1 MRNVMD
7 KVLKFFIINKE
18 VQEKNKNTL
27 LKVLVK
33 YLAIWIGAC
42 ILTSVFCKVPL
53 IKNLFY
59 NVKTILGWY
68 TLAGIGLAIL
78 QYLGKID
85 MSETVE
91 CYTFYDLK
99 KFFEAHQTKQNRI
112 IMIAV
117 IVVLCLIPRGASAKE
132 NKTVESDVVTAT
144 DKEIEKED
152 ISEYIEEQNEKADED
167 KDNLMDEYLAET
179 ETTDAVEEAA
189 NVEIELSEDVNLG
202 EAVWVDT
209 PYEPEPGLHVQY
221 NSAMLNMG
229 YCDKAYGNVVYLD
242 GVALGLPMKVSDY
255 FKVTGKDSLSS
266 DDQQAISF
274 KTICVSEDQSSWDNW
289 YIYGI
294 QIYIADGGWLF
305 DDGEYFEDKLTTKKV
320 VLPGG
325 LVVNDN
331 IDLTIHYALNEKP
344 EEERPYNNVIL
355 RRYVKEEMGQ
365 YEVEFS
371 EYNVPRLVTY
381 ELDFIRDG
389 VSSEYGTQ
397 YDAALA
403 SFVEPENYQ
412 EEIDGLREESLLYG
426 TSSEQY
432 GNIIKINGIDVRFPI
447 LLKDFKD
454 LGFEIYEDEMKET
467 YPTAVVETDGKVK
480 LKVKSLSEDDK
491 WTIYVEGFN
500 PADITVRLEDVILRT
515 ITIENIEG
523 EPKDE
528 IVLPGNIVMGE
539 NMKSILQSNL
549 DDYSWSKSGFDNC
562 KYADYDLGDTKF
574 SYKVFVSSKEYWDH
588 YINALR

>member
-1 MRNVMD
+1 MMD
-7 KVLKFFIINKE
+7 KLNKILGIFVLNRNLQKD
-18 VQEKNKNTL
+18 NKNELIKT
-27 LKVLVK
+27 LVK
-33 YLAIWIGAC
+33 YVAMWIGAC
-42 ILTSVFCKVPL
+42 VLTSICRKIPL
-53 IKNLFY
+53 VKNLIF
-59 NVKTILGWY
+59 NLKTILGWY
-68 TLAGIGLAIL
+68 TIAGIALAVL
-78 QYLGKID
+78 QYLGKFVATED
-85 MSETVE
+85 VE
-91 CYTFYDLK
+91 YYSLNDVK
-99 KFFEAHQTKQNRI
+99 EFFKTHQTKQHRI
-112 IMIAV
+112 IMIAA
-117 IVVLCLIPRGASAKE
+117 IVVLCLIPRGVDAKE
-132 NKTVESDVVTAT
+132 KKPDERDTIVAT
-144 DKEIEKED
+144 DKEIEKDD
-152 ISEYIEEQNEKADED
+152 ISEYIDEQNK
-167 KDNLMDEYLAET
+167 KDDSANSLMDEYLAEE
-179 ETTDAVEEAA
+179 ETNEEDAESP
-189 NVEIELSEDVNLG
+189 EIEITLSEDLDLKDA
-202 EAVWVDT
+202 EWVDT

-221 NSAMLNMG
+221 NSSMLDMG

-242 GVALGLPMKVSDY
+242 DIPLGLPMKVSDY

-331 IDLTIHYALNEKP
+331 IDLTIHYALNEEP
-344 EEERPYNNVIL
+344 IEERPYNNVIL
-355 RRYVKEEMGQ
+355 RRYIDEEMGQ

-371 EYNVPRLVTY
+371 EHNIPRLVTY

-389 VSSEYGTQ
+389 VSSEYATQ

-403 SFVEPENYQ
+403 NFEEPENYQ
-412 EEIDGLREESLLYG
+412 EEVDDLREDALLYG
-426 TSSEQY
+426 TSNEQY
-432 GNIIKINGIDVRFPI
+432 GNIVKINGTDVRFPI
-447 LLKDFKD
+447 LLKDFID
-454 LGFEIYEDEMKET
+454 LGFEIYEDEMKEA

-480 LKVKSLSEDDK
+480 LKVKSLSEDEK
-491 WTIYVEGFN
+491 WTMYVEGFN
-500 PADITVRLEDVILRT
+500 PADIPVRMEDVMLRT
-515 ITIENIEG
+515 FTIENIEG

-549 DDYSWSKSGFDNC
+549 DDYSWSKSGIDNC
-562 KYADYDLGDTKF
+562 SYADYDLGDTKF

-588 YINALR
+588 YINALK